1 MKFKFIL
8 LLFIP
13 LLVSAIL
20 LQKSR
25 ESAKKSLLLNIGLH
39 EGVLRDNGILGKA
52 AAKSVLEMEA
62 NSEQIVISEV
72 EVLIFPNPSE
82 EKKTSE
88 KFVEDFKINLQKSG
102 LELLA
107 SSSNSSYSWINQ
119 GESVFLLYFSST
131 KKESDIYIGKA
142 NHLPVYM
149 QRPQKIVIVQPNN
162 STENESLEIEQNV
175 EKEEVKPES
184 KILNASENISN
195 MLVGNW
201 GTLAGAKVN
210 WRDESTGNMLISGV
224 SKGFGLELKADGT
237 FLQSTVVT
245 SGRPNYRVFVS
256 TSGTWQVMKDQLWL
270 YPVDRH
276 YRKWENEIIMID
288 EHSVPESYSMFWR
301 RQKNEITF
309 KDCLYVRYTISDQEQ
324 ELCKE

>member
-88 KFVEDFKINLQKSG
+88 KFVEDFKIILQRSG

-162 STENESLEIEQNV
+162 STANESLEIEQNV